1 MDPVRS
7 ADAAAPTGEIRVWDA
22 PVRLVHWL
30 QTVLVATSV
39 ATGFTGGNVLRI
51 HRLSGYALLTLVLF
65 RALWGFAGGHH
76 ARFAAFLRGP
86 RAVATFVR
94 DTVSL
99 RRPLH
104 AGHNPLAGWMT
115 VALLA
120 ALLVQA
126 GTGLFANDDI
136 AFEGPLASVVA
147 KDRSDALTTVH
158 KTNARILLALVALH
172 VGAVLLHLVVE
183 RQNLVGPMFT
193 GRKRWPEGVEAPDP
207 GRARPWLALALLLAA
222 CAAVAVVVNAP
233 GLGRTGEAP

>member
-1 MDPVRS
+1 
-7 ADAAAPTGEIRVWDA
+7 
-22 PVRLVHWL
+22 
-30 QTVLVATSV
+30 
-39 ATGFTGGNVLRI
+39 
-51 HRLSGYALLTLVLF
+51 
-65 RALWGFAGGHH
+65 
-76 ARFAAFLRGP
+76 
-86 RAVATFVR
+86 
-94 DTVSL
+94 
-99 RRPLH
+99 
-104 AGHNPLAGWMT
+104 MT